1 MTELIPAYLTE
12 VMAAQDRAREAA
24 DKFISGLMDEFDSR
38 WITGNGTGEP
48 LGFLAPDRQPT
59 PAEKAMAILAPHL
72 VDEPL
77 YRSIGTPL

>member
-1 MTELIPAYLTE
+1 MVGLISAHLADIA
-12 VMAAQDRAREAA
+12 AAQEAAREA
-24 DKFISGLMDEFDSR
+24 FEQFMDALDDRF
-38 WITGNGTGEP
+38 ITGNGTGEL
-48 LGFLAPDRQPT
+48 LGFLGSDRPPT